1 MTSTSRFRTAVPGV
15 VLFAVLLGSIAWR
28 AAGAQQ
34 VGRSTGKAFSTAGT
48 WRIGPSVPLPMH
60 DQTKHIWVSAAPD
73 DPDRLIACLEED
85 DSAHASRH
93 VVAYVSLDG
102 GNTWMTTLDD
112 RESDWVSEASCA
124 AGSNGSAYVGAGVSN
139 PQRGDPLPHGTTE
152 IFRSFDEGLHWS
164 PPQRLPFVDWTN
176 LASTREKV
184 YLFGH
189 LLAEGIGDHGIGNW
203 RNKTRPLFVSR
214 DKGETFSLPL
224 FPSDQANNAYR
235 LGYPMGS
242 IVTDDGNV
250 LALYMQS
257 LAQQPTDH
265 PKAGYA
271 IYQVT
276 EKAFEKIS
284 EVSVP
289 QEMEYVEAFAV
300 QLAADLSARHRGRLY
315 LAFSGMA
322 AGRAAMA
329 LAISDDLG
337 KKWNTRIVFR
347 GGEVPPPALRADL
360 SPLAGIAVNR
370 DGVVGVEW
378 MPSNGCPLFAV
389 SADGGDSFSKLGT
402 LGNCSEREPASLRGL
417 AAAKSLFALSFVNTK
432 RGTSEAGAPGFS
444 FRVDPSMVWSTQ
456 LVADAAGRFHVFWPE
471 RQFDGSAAIL
481 TSVVSTTPASERT
494 VSLDRMEN
502 LSARTVI
509 QVLEN
514 RFDPL
519 SATLGADV
527 VAKNAGT
534 EAIPYPAFLEAYRD
548 SSDCGRVAY
557 LNSQTVSSTGR
568 PVYLVPSPPH
578 TDFLRPGEASLPVHL
593 QIHID
598 GCQSIQPS
606 LFDRSRVRDP
616 KSEWF
621 FDLIWV
627 HLRAYGN
634 SSSVRK

>member
-1 MTSTSRFRTAVPGV
+1 
-15 VLFAVLLGSIAWR
+15 
-28 AAGAQQ
+28 
-34 VGRSTGKAFSTAGT
+34 
-48 WRIGPSVPLPMH
+48 MH

-73 DPDRLIACLEED
+73 DPDRLIACLEEA
-85 DSAHASRH
+85 DSAHVSRH

-102 GNTWMTTLDD
+102 GNTWMATLDD

-124 AGSNGSAYVGAGVSN
+124 AGRSGSAYVGAGVSN
-139 PQRGDPLPHGTTE
+139 TQQGAPFHQRGTTE

-164 PPQRLPFVDWTN
+164 PARRLPFVDWTS

-189 LLAEGIGDHGIGNW
+189 LLAEGIGDQGTGNW
-203 RNKTRPLFVSR
+203 RKETRPLFVSR
-214 DKGETFSLPL
+214 DKGETFSPPL
-224 FPSDQANNAYR
+224 FPSDQDNAFR
-235 LGYPMGS
+235 GGYPMGS
-242 IVTDDGNV
+242 IVTDDGTV

-257 LAQQPTDH
+257 LAPRPTNH

-271 IYQVT
+271 IYRVT
-276 EKAFEKIS
+276 DKSFEKIS
-284 EVSVP
+284 EVSIP
-289 QEMEYVEAFAV
+289 QEMEYVEAFAA
-300 QLAADLSARHRGRLY
+300 QLAIDLSALHRGRLY

-347 GGEVPPPALRADL
+347 GDDVPPPELRIDL
-360 SPLAGIAVNR
+360 SPLAGVAVNR

-378 MPSNGCPLFAV
+378 MPPNGCPLFAV
-389 SADGGDSFSKLGT
+389 SADGGDSLSKLGM
-402 LGNCSEREPASLRGL
+402 LGNCSERDPASLRGL
-417 AAAKSLFALSFVNTK
+417 AAAKSLFALSFVNT
-432 RGTSEAGAPGFS
+432 RPGTSDAGAPGFS
-444 FRVDPSMVWSTQ
+444 FRVDPSLVWSTQ
-456 LVADAAGRFHVFWPE
+456 VVADAAGRFHVFWPE

-481 TSVVSTTPASERT
+481 TAVVSTTLASERT

-509 QVLEN
+509 RVLEN

-519 SATLGADV
+519 SATFGIDV
-527 VAKNAGT
+527 AAKNDSD
-534 EAIPYPAFLEAYRD
+534 EPIPYPAFLEAYRE

-557 LNSQTVSSTGR
+557 LNSQAVSSTSR

-578 TDFLRPGEASLPVHL
+578 TDFLMPGESSLPVHL

-598 GCQSIQPS
+598 GCQSNQPS
-606 LFDRSRVRDP
+606 LFDRSRVRD
-616 KSEWF
+616 SESERF

-627 HLRAYGN
+627 HLCAYGN